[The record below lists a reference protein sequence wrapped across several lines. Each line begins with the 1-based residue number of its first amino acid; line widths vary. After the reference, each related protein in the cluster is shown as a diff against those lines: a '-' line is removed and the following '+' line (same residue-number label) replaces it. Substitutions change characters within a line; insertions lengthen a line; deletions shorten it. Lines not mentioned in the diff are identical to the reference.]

1 MATVAVFGASGRQGM
16 AQVRQL
22 KAAGHEVRAIS
33 RSPDPFN
40 GEDFG
45 EVEIKPADLSDD
57 ASVRAA
63 VEGMD
68 GVFYTHPLRSG
79 PYRTEWLTRVG
90 LASKDAGV
98 KRVVWN
104 TSSWIPDRPGD
115 PGTYANNTEGLNA
128 LFRTGAPAT
137 VFGSVLFMDNLLT
150 NWARPFIVRE
160 GRYVYPHSPEL
171 EANWIS
177 LDDVAKFM
185 IAALDRPDLEGAW
198 LNIGG
203 PKRMR
208 GPDVA
213 TALSKALGKPV
224 RYDPCSPEEF
234 GRLLA
239 GAYGDAMSP
248 EERTFTENRIAAFY
262 RYNNDSPTRPFC
274 VDVDAMLDRIP
285 IELETMDQ
293 WARRQDWSDTNR
305 PRPPAG

>member
-1 MATVAVFGASGRQGM
+1 L

-22 KAAGHEVRAIS
+22 RAAGYDVRAIS
-33 RSPDPFN
+33 RSKDPFY

-45 EVEIKPADLSDD
+45 EVEIMPADLTNE

-63 VEGMD
+63 VEGVEA
-68 GVFYTHPLRSG
+68 VFYTHPLRHN
-79 PYRTEWLTRVG
+79 G
-90 LASKDAGV
+90 LKAEFLGRIGRASRDAGV

-115 PGTYANNTEGLNA
+115 PGVYAANTEAINA
-128 LFRTGAPAT
+128 LWRTGAPAT

-160 GRYVYPHSPEL
+160 GRYVYPHSPQL

-198 LNIGG
+198 MNIGG
-203 PKRMR
+203 PVRMR
-208 GPDVA
+208 GPEVA
-213 TALSKALGKPV
+213 QALSEALDREI

-234 GRLLA
+234 GRFLA
-239 GAYGDAMSP
+239 GAYGDDMSP
-248 EERTFTENRIAAFY
+248 EERAFTENRISAFY
-262 RYNNDSPTRPFC
+262 HYNNTAPTRPFC
-274 VDVDAMLDRIP
+274 VDVDAMLDRMP
-285 IELETMDQ
+285 LQLETMAQ
-293 WARRQDWSDTNR
+293 WARRQDWTDSNR